1 MKRRLLILL
10 LIPTIFVQAEVQE
23 KIAIVVNN
31 RAVTLYELK
40 KVYQARSTELFQQFS
55 GDELQR
61 KLAELKETVIKEKTD
76 DLLLLEKADLEGITI
91 TDEQMDRFM
100 QDLMTEN
107 NIDNKEQFENLL
119 IQSVGMTLPEFRE
132 SQRAQHVARTVIR
145 QHVIAR
151 ITADEPEVRAYYESH
166 LEDYMTDFSY
176 DIQEI
181 VLFFDETNRILAE
194 TRAKSCL
201 ESLNNKSIGFGEAVL
216 QYSES
221 GSKDYNGELQNL
233 RKGDLHPDLENAAL
247 ALEVG
252 QTSDIIELPGSLH
265 IVRLSGKKEPEP
277 IPFDDVKD
285 KVERILLDPQV
296 EANIRKFVDDLRK
309 TFYLRVDVTPE
320 DL

>member
-10 LIPTIFVQAEVQE
+10 LIPTIFVHAEVQE

-40 KVYQARSTELFQQFS
+40 KVYQARSTELFQQYS
-55 GDELQR
+55 GDELQQ
-61 KLAELKETVIKEKTD
+61 KLAELKEAIIREKTD
-76 DLLLLEKADLEGITI
+76 DLLLLEKADLEDITI
-91 TDEQMDRFM
+91 TDKQMDSFIES
-100 QDLMTEN
+100 LMAEN

-119 IQSVGMTLPEFRE
+119 VQSVGMTLEEFRE
-132 SQRAQHVARTVIR
+132 NQRDQHKARTVIQ

-151 ITADEPEVRAYYESH
+151 ISADEPEIRAYYESH
-166 LEDYMTDFSY
+166 LEDYMTDFTY

-201 ESLNNKSIGFGEAVL
+201 EALNNKSIGFGEAVM

-233 RKGDLHPDLENAAL
+233 RKGDLHPDLESAAL
-247 ALEVG
+247 ALEIG
-252 QTSDIIELPGSLH
+252 QTSGIVELPGSLH

-277 IPFDDVKD
+277 IPFDEVKN
-285 KVERILLDPQV
+285 KVERILVDPQV
-296 EANIRKFVDDLRK
+296 EANIKKFVDDLRK
-309 TFYLRVDVTPE
+309 TFYLRVDVKPE